1 MNEIIFEV
9 QTLSA
14 AKKAVTKAMR
24 E

>member
-14 AKKAVTKAMR
+14 AKKTVAKAT
-24 E
+24 